1 MYVGIGNGTMNVLNL
16 ISEHWSYICL
26 MQGTQDYTTFWK
38 SYKER
43 FLLRMYRHNEIAEL
57 AGIAVKV
64 KIVLIKITVM
74 KRLNI
79 SELYNFTYYTR
90 KRLMCFWYTQKYK
103 MTANFKY
110 S

>member
-1 MYVGIGNGTMNVLNL
+1 
-16 ISEHWSYICL
+16 
-26 MQGTQDYTTFWK
+26 
-38 SYKER
+38 
-43 FLLRMYRHNEIAEL
+43 MYRRNEIAEL

-90 KRLMCFWYTQKYK
+90 KRLMCF
-103 MTANFKY
+103 
-110 S
+110 